1 MNAVKTP
8 WRQSMPDFLQ
18 LLDGTLG
25 HKVKLHKEV
34 LGYDVYL
41 VDLSDW
47 KLRFSDRTP
56 MILVKEGD
64 LASMSAREL
73 AQSLCDMVR
82 AQSLAERNP
91 VVVVQGPGEA
101 LKQQLAA
108 MYQTLFVLDEAD
120 VQAVRESR
128 RPSGELLDRL
138 APQLDLS
145 LLTPYETSKPV
156 TGSRFFGREFEVRRI
171 LQTADSNF
179 AIMGIRR
186 IGKTSLMREIER
198 QLKEQ
203 AQEAENDETIAGGDA
218 ARILFMDCSAISSPN
233 HFIQEVV
240 RKLRPQ
246 ELTRLSSKQFPIYF
260 PDFLERMAQR
270 YGGPIV
276 FFLDEFD
283 KVLTWHYE
291 DDSLLNAL
299 RASSN
304 QGHSRYIV
312 GGFREV
318 MRAFSDLESPLY
330 NFARPIRLKEFS
342 REQAAAMILGPL
354 EKLGVQFERRNDV
367 VNRIFDETAGQPNL
381 IQFYCSILV
390 ERLDREG
397 SRSISPES
405 LFDVYGND
413 DFRAFV
419 LSTFMDNTTHLEK
432 AIVFAVMADLG
443 AEHPF
448 GVQQIDTALERRGVE
463 IPLSDLDLAC
473 RNLELAGT
481 FTSRGPLFRFAT
493 PVFPRMLSE
502 NYDVDYLFRKV
513 LQEGI

>member
-1 MNAVKTP
+1 MIAAKTQ
-8 WRQSMPDFLQ
+8 WRPQMPDFLQ
-18 LLDGTLG
+18 FLDGTLN
-25 HKVKLHKEV
+25 HRVKLFRET
-34 LGYDVYL
+34 LGYSLYFLDF
-41 VDLSDW
+41 SEW

-56 MILVKEGD
+56 VIWVTEND
-64 LASMSAREL
+64 LATMDPREL
-73 AQSLCDMVR
+73 AQSLGEVVR
-82 AQSLAERNP
+82 SNSLAERNP
-91 VVVVQGPGEA
+91 IVMLQGDGAELVA
-101 LKQQLAA
+101 QIK
-108 MYQTLFVLDEAD
+108 TLFLPILMIDQAD
-120 VQAVRESR
+120 QQAVRESR
-128 RPSGELLDRL
+128 RPSAELLDRL
-138 APQLDLS
+138 AAQLDLS

-156 TGSRFFGREFEVRRI
+156 TGSRFFGREFEIRRI
-171 LQTADSNF
+171 LQGGDTNF

-198 QLKEQ
+198 QLREQ
-203 AQEAENDETIAGGDA
+203 AQETGDENTLE
-218 ARILFMDCSAISSPN
+218 RILFLDCSALNSPA
-233 HFIQEVV
+233 HLVQEVV

-246 ELTRLSSKQFPIYF
+246 ELTRLTSKQYPIF
-260 PDFLERMAQR
+260 IPDFLERMAQR
-270 YGGPIV
+270 YGGPI
-276 FFLDEFD
+276 FLFLDEFD
-283 KVLTWHYE
+283 RVLTWHYE
-291 DDSLLNAL
+291 DDTLLNAL

-342 REQAAAMILGPL
+342 REQAAALILGPL
-354 EKLGVQFERRNDV
+354 EKLSVRFERRNDV

-390 ERLDREG
+390 DRLDREG
-397 SRSISPES
+397 SRTISPES
-405 LFDVYGND
+405 LFDVYGNE

-432 AIVFAVMADLG
+432 AIVFAVMAEVG
-443 AEHPF
+443 AENPF
-448 GVQQIDTALERRGVE
+448 GVKAMDAALERRGVE

-481 FTSRGPLFRFAT
+481 FTSRGPLYRFAT

>member
-8 WRQSMPDFLQ
+8 WRQSMPEFLQ

-34 LGYDVYL
+34 LGYDLYL

-56 MILVKEGD
+56 LIFVKESDFAAMSPRD
-64 LASMSAREL
+64 LAQGL
-73 AQSLCDMVR
+73 ADLVR
-82 AQSLAERNP
+82 AQSLVERNP
-91 VVVVQGPGEA
+91 ILVVQGPGDD
-101 LKQQLAA
+101 LKQQFRAT
-108 MYQTLFVLDEAD
+108 YQPLLVLDEVD

-171 LQTADSNF
+171 LQTNDSNF

-203 AQEAENDETIAGGDA
+203 AQEAESDEPME
-218 ARILFMDCSAISSPN
+218 RIIFMDCSAIASPN
-233 HFIQEVV
+233 NFIQEVV

-246 ELTRLSSKQFPIYF
+246 ELTRLSSKQYPIFF
-260 PDFLERMAQR
+260 PDFLERMSQR
-270 YGGPIV
+270 YGGPII

-291 DDSLLNAL
+291 DDALLNAL

-312 GGFREV
+312 GGFRDV
-318 MRAFSDLESPLY
+318 MRAFSDLNSPLY

-342 REQAAAMILGPL
+342 REQAAAMIVGPL
-354 EKLGVQFERRNDV
+354 ERLGVQFERRNDV

-397 SRSISPES
+397 SRSVSPES

-419 LSTFMDNTTHLEK
+419 LSTFMDNTTHMEK

-448 GVQQIDTALERRGVE
+448 GVQQIDGALERRGVE

>member
-1 MNAVKTP
+1 MFATKTP
-8 WRQSMPDFLQ
+8 WRQQMPDFLQ
-18 LLDGTLG
+18 FLETTLNLRAR
-25 HKVKLHKEV
+25 LHEEI
-34 LGYDVYL
+34 LGYHVYFI
-41 VDLSDW
+41 DLSDW

-56 MILVKEGD
+56 VIWVGEND
-64 LASMSAREL
+64 LASLAPREL
-73 AQSLCDMVR
+73 AQSLADVIKAR
-82 AQSLAERNP
+82 GLAERNTIIAL
-91 VVVVQGPGEA
+91 QGPGQA
-101 LKQQLAA
+101 LRQLFQAA
-108 MYQTLFVLDEAD
+108 FLPVLVLDAEAQ
-120 VQAVRESR
+120 QAVRDSR
-128 RPSGELLDRL
+128 RPSGELVDRL
-138 APQLDLS
+138 TCQLDLS
-145 LLTPYETSKPV
+145 LLAPYETSKPV
-156 TGSRFFGREFEVRRI
+156 TGSRFFGREFEIRRI
-171 LQTADSNF
+171 LQANDTNF

-203 AQEAENDETIAGGDA
+203 AQETGDENASE
-218 ARILFMDCSAISSPN
+218 RILFLDCSALGSPAG
-233 HFIQEVV
+233 FIQEIV

-246 ELTRLSSKQFPIYF
+246 ELVRLANKQYPIFF
-260 PDFLERMAQR
+260 PDFLERMRQR
-270 YGGPIV
+270 YDGPII

-283 KVLTWHYE
+283 KVLTWHH
-291 DDSLLNAL
+291 DDDTLLNAL

-342 REQAAAMILGPL
+342 REQAAAMILDPL
-354 EKLGVQFERRNDV
+354 EKLGVRFERRNDV

-390 ERLDREG
+390 ERLDQQRA
-397 SRSISPES
+397 RAISPES

-432 AIVFAVMADLG
+432 AIVFAVMADLD
-443 AEHPF
+443 AELPF
-448 GVQQIDTALERRGVE
+448 GVKVVDEALEKRGVE
-463 IPLSDLDLAC
+463 IPLSDLDMAC

-481 FTSRGPLFRFAT
+481 FASRGPLFRFAT
-493 PVFPRMLSE
+493 PVFPRLLSQ
-502 NYDVDYLFRKV
+502 NYDVGYLFKKV
-513 LQEGI
+513 VQEGI

>member
-1 MNAVKTP
+1 MTAVKTS
-8 WRQSMPDFLQ
+8 WRQSMPEFLQ

-34 LGYDVYL
+34 LGYDLYL

-56 MILVKEGD
+56 LIVVKDTD
-64 LASMSAREL
+64 LAEMSPRDL
-73 AQSLCDMVR
+73 AQGLTDLVR
-82 AQSLAERNP
+82 AQSLAERNTIL
-91 VVVVQGPGEA
+91 VVQGPGEE
-101 LKQQLAA
+101 LKEQLRAA
-108 MYQTLFVLDEAD
+108 YQPLLVLDEAD
-120 VQAVRESR
+120 IRSIRESR
-128 RPSGELLDRL
+128 RPSSELLDRL

-171 LQTADSNF
+171 LQTSDSNF

-203 AQEAENDETIAGGDA
+203 AQDAESEESLE
-218 ARILFMDCSAISSPN
+218 RIIFMDCSAIASPN
-233 HFIQEVV
+233 NFIQEVV

-246 ELTRLSSKQFPIYF
+246 ELTRLSSKQYPIFF
-260 PDFLERMAQR
+260 PDFLQRMSQR
-270 YGGPIV
+270 YGGAIV

-291 DDSLLNAL
+291 DDALLNAL

-318 MRAFSDLESPLY
+318 MRAFSDLDSPLY

-354 EKLGVQFERRNDV
+354 ERLGVQFERRNDV
-367 VNRIFDETAGQPNL
+367 VNRVFDETAGQPNL

-397 SRSISPES
+397 SRTVTPES

-448 GVQQIDTALERRGVE
+448 GVQQIDGALERRGVE

>member
-8 WRQSMPDFLQ
+8 WRQAMPEFLQ

-34 LGYDVYL
+34 LGYDLYL
-41 VDLSDW
+41 VDFSDW

-56 MILVKEGD
+56 VILVKEGD
-64 LASMSAREL
+64 LASLSAREL
-73 AQSLCDMVR
+73 AQSLSDLVR
-82 AQSLAERNP
+82 SHSLAERNP
-91 VVVVQGPGEA
+91 IVVVQGSAEE
-101 LKQQLAA
+101 LKQQISA
-108 MYQTLFVLDEAD
+108 MYLSLLVLDDKD

-128 RPSGELLDRL
+128 RPSGELLERL

-203 AQEAENDETIAGGDA
+203 AQEAENDEVAE
-218 ARILFMDCSAISSPN
+218 RILFMDCSAISAPN
-233 HFIQEVV
+233 NFIQEVV

-246 ELTRLSSKQFPIYF
+246 ELTRLGSKQFPIYF

-270 YGGPIV
+270 YGGPII

-397 SRSISPES
+397 SRAISPES

-448 GVQQIDTALERRGVE
+448 GVQQIDAALERRGVE

-481 FTSRGPLFRFAT
+481 FTSRGHLFRFAT

>member
-56 MILVKEGD
+56 LILVKEAD
-64 LASMSAREL
+64 LASMSPREL
-73 AQSLCDMVR
+73 AQSLSDMVR

-91 VVVVQGPGEA
+91 IVLVEGPAGE
-101 LKQQLAA
+101 LKAQLHAT
-108 MYQTLFVLDEAD
+108 YQPLLVLDQAD
-120 VQAVRESR
+120 VGAVRESR

-145 LLTPYETSKPV
+145 LLAPYETSKPV

-171 LQTADSNF
+171 LQTSDSNF

-203 AQEAENDETIAGGDA
+203 AQEAEIDETAE
-218 ARILFMDCSAISSPN
+218 RILFMDCSAISSPN
-233 HFIQEVV
+233 NFIQEVV

-246 ELTRLSSKQFPIYF
+246 ELTRLSSKQFPIFF

-270 YGGPIV
+270 YGGPII

-354 EKLGVQFERRNDV
+354 EKLGVHFERRNDV

-390 ERLDREG
+390 ERLDRESSRQG
-397 SRSISPES
+397 SARSISPES

-448 GVQQIDTALERRGVE
+448 GVQQIDGALERRGVE

>member
-8 WRQSMPDFLQ
+8 WRQSMPEFLQ

-34 LGYDVYL
+34 LGYDLYL

-56 MILVKEGD
+56 LLIVKESD
-64 LASMSAREL
+64 LAAMSARDL
-73 AQSLCDMVR
+73 AQGLTDLVR
-82 AQSLAERNP
+82 AQSLAERNTILI
-91 VVVVQGPGEA
+91 VQGPGDD
-101 LKQQLAA
+101 LKQQLRAT
-108 MYQTLFVLDEAD
+108 YQPLLVLDEAD
-120 VQAVRESR
+120 VRAIRESR
-128 RPSGELLDRL
+128 RPSGEFLDRL

-171 LQTADSNF
+171 LQTSDSNF

-203 AQEAENDETIAGGDA
+203 AQDAEGEESLE
-218 ARILFMDCSAISSPN
+218 RIIFMDCSAIASPN
-233 HFIQEVV
+233 NFIQEVV

-246 ELTRLSSKQFPIYF
+246 ELTRLSSKQYPIFF
-260 PDFLERMAQR
+260 PDFLERMSQR
-270 YGGPIV
+270 YGGPII

-291 DDSLLNAL
+291 DDALLNAL

-312 GGFREV
+312 GGFRDV
-318 MRAFSDLESPLY
+318 MRAFSDLDSPLY

-354 EKLGVQFERRNDV
+354 ERLGVQFERRNDV

-381 IQFYCSILV
+381 IQFYCSMSV
-390 ERLDREG
+390 
-397 SRSISPES
+397 SPES

-419 LSTFMDNTTHLEK
+419 LSTFMDNTTHMEK

-448 GVQQIDTALERRGVE
+448 GVQQIDSALERRGVE

>member
-1 MNAVKTP
+1 MTAVVKTP
-8 WRQSMPDFLQ
+8 WRQQMPEFLQ
-18 LLDGTLG
+18 FLDSALG
-25 HKVKLHKEV
+25 HRVKLFKEV
-34 LGYDVYL
+34 LGYNLYF
-41 VDLSDW
+41 VDLSNW

-56 MILVKEGD
+56 FILVKDTD
-64 LASMSAREL
+64 LSTFAPREL
-73 AQSLCDMVR
+73 AQSLADVVR
-82 AQSLAERNP
+82 ANSLAERNP
-91 VVVVQGPGEA
+91 IVLVQGACDP
-101 LKQQLAA
+101 LKAQIKQTYLPLIVLDLAA
-108 MYQTLFVLDEAD
+108 QQTI
-120 VQAVRESR
+120 QSSR
-128 RPSGELLDRL
+128 RPSGELLDQL

-171 LQTADSNF
+171 LQASDSNF

-198 QLKEQ
+198 QLREQ
-203 AQEAENDETIAGGDA
+203 AQDLDDENALE
-218 ARILFMDCSAISSPN
+218 RILFMDCSALNSPGN
-233 HFIQEVV
+233 FIQEVV

-246 ELTRLSSKQFPIYF
+246 ELTRLSSKQYPIFF

-270 YGGPIV
+270 YGGPV
-276 FFLDEFD
+276 TFFLDEFD

-291 DDSLLNAL
+291 DDTLLNAL

-312 GGFREV
+312 GGFRDV

-342 REQAAAMILGPL
+342 REQAASMILGPL

-397 SRSISPES
+397 SRTVSPDN

-448 GVQQIDTALERRGVE
+448 GVQAIDSALERRGVE
-463 IPLSDLDLAC
+463 IPLSDLDMAC

-481 FTSRGPLFRFAT
+481 LTSRGPLFRFAT

-502 NYDVDYLFRKV
+502 NYDVSYLFKKV

>member
-1 MNAVKTP
+1 
-8 WRQSMPDFLQ
+8 
-18 LLDGTLG
+18 
-25 HKVKLHKEV
+25 
-34 LGYDVYL
+34 
-41 VDLSDW
+41 
-47 KLRFSDRTP
+47 
-56 MILVKEGD
+56 
-64 LASMSAREL
+64 
-73 AQSLCDMVR
+73 
-82 AQSLAERNP
+82 
-91 VVVVQGPGEA
+91 
-101 LKQQLAA
+101 
-108 MYQTLFVLDEAD
+108 
-120 VQAVRESR
+120 
-128 RPSGELLDRL
+128 
-138 APQLDLS
+138 
-145 LLTPYETSKPV
+145 
-156 TGSRFFGREFEVRRI
+156 
-171 LQTADSNF
+171 
-179 AIMGIRR
+179 
-186 IGKTSLMREIER
+186 
-198 QLKEQ
+198 
-203 AQEAENDETIAGGDA
+203 
-218 ARILFMDCSAISSPN
+218 
-233 HFIQEVV
+233 
-240 RKLRPQ
+240 
-246 ELTRLSSKQFPIYF
+246 
-260 PDFLERMAQR
+260 MAQR
-270 YGGPIV
+270 YGGPII

-304 QGHSRYIV
+304 QGYSRYIV

-390 ERLDREG
+390 ERLDRDS

-448 GVQQIDTALERRGVE
+448 GVQQIDGALERRGVE

>member
-1 MNAVKTP
+1 MTAVKTP

-25 HKVKLHKEV
+25 HKVKLRKEA
-34 LGYDVYL
+34 LGYEVYL

-56 MILVKEGD
+56 MIIVKEGD
-64 LASMSAREL
+64 LASMNAREL
-73 AQSLCDMVR
+73 AQSLTEVVR
-82 AQSLAERNP
+82 SHSLAERNP
-91 VVVVQGPGEA
+91 IVVAQGPADE
-101 LKQQLAA
+101 LKQQLRA
-108 MYQTLFVLDEAD
+108 MYQSVLVLGEAD
-120 VQAVRESR
+120 TQAIRESR

-171 LQTADSNF
+171 LQTPDSNF

-203 AQEAENDETIAGGDA
+203 AQEAESEESLE
-218 ARILFMDCSAISSPN
+218 RIIFMDCSAIASPGN
-233 HFIQEVV
+233 FVQEVV

-246 ELTRLSSKQFPIYF
+246 ELTRLSSKQYPIFF

-270 YGGPIV
+270 YGGPIM

-312 GGFREV
+312 GGFRDV
-318 MRAFSDLESPLY
+318 MRAFSDLDSPLY

-381 IQFYCSILV
+381 IQFYCNILV

-397 SRSISPES
+397 TRTISPES

-448 GVQQIDTALERRGVE
+448 GVQQIDAALERRGVE

-481 FTSRGPLFRFAT
+481 FTSRGPMFRFAT

>member
-1 MNAVKTP
+1 MFATKMP
-8 WRQSMPDFLQ
+8 WRQQMPEFLQ
-18 LLDGTLG
+18 FVEADLG
-25 HKVKLHKEV
+25 HPVRLHDEV
-34 LGYDVYL
+34 LGYHLYFL
-41 VDLSDW
+41 DLSDW

-56 MILVKEGD
+56 LIWVTESD
-64 LASMSAREL
+64 LATLSPREL
-73 AQSLCDMVR
+73 AQSLADVVR
-82 AQSLAERNP
+82 ARGLAERNP
-91 VVVVQGPGEA
+91 IVALPGPGAA
-101 LKQQLAA
+101 LQALIKAA
-108 MYQTLFVLDEAD
+108 CLPLLILDQDAQ
-120 VQAVRESR
+120 QAVRESR
-128 RPSGELLDRL
+128 RPSSELLERL
-138 APQLDLS
+138 SAQLDLS
-145 LLTPYETSKPV
+145 LLAPYETSKPV
-156 TGSRFFGREFEVRRI
+156 TGSRFFGREFEIRRI
-171 LQTADSNF
+171 LQSNDTNF

-198 QLKEQ
+198 QLRNQ
-203 AQEAENDETIAGGDA
+203 AQEGGDENA
-218 ARILFMDCSAISSPN
+218 QERILFMDCSALSSPAS
-233 HFIQEVV
+233 FVQEIV

-246 ELTRLSSKQFPIYF
+246 ELTRLTSKQYPIFF

-270 YGGPIV
+270 YSGPLV

-291 DDSLLNAL
+291 DDTLLNAL

-342 REQAAAMILGPL
+342 REQAAALVLGPL
-354 EKLGVQFERRNDV
+354 ERLGVRFERRNDV

-381 IQFYCSILV
+381 VQFYCSILV

-397 SRSISPES
+397 TRTIAPEN

-432 AIVFAVMADLG
+432 AIVFAVMADLD
-443 AEHPF
+443 ADMPF
-448 GVQQIDTALERRGVE
+448 SVKAIDEALERRGVE
-463 IPLSDLDLAC
+463 VPLSDLDLAC

-481 FTSRGPLFRFAT
+481 LTARGPLYRFAT

-502 NYDVDYLFRKV
+502 NYDVGYLFKKV
-513 LQEGI
+513 VQEGI